1 MAANRGPAAL
11 QSLGLEQRDPPL
23 STPETLP
30 TQHNLTPSTAGT
42 KRKRKMDQALETHPG
57 PGITNSRKR
66 QDQCRLRR
74 WSPKC
79 NMAA

>member
-42 KRKRKMDQALETHPG
+42 KEKGRWTRLWRH
-57 PGITNSRKR
+57 I
-66 QDQCRLRR
+66 QDLA
-74 WSPKC
+74 SPTAERGKIS
-79 NMAA
+79 AG